1 MFHSCA
7 GLYSLCCPTD
17 SPISI
22 LPTFINQK
30 PASREQTNATHPVI
44 GILLTLIKC
53 CIYQKNE
60 TLNLHLTSCT
70 FCGDNNRH
78 NTFMPSMQ
86 FMTHLNHVNQSI
98 ILLSYLNV
106 SLLLLLS
113 RHSLACDSLPLSL
126 ATNSDL
132 KEYIKKS
139 AQSISH
145 SLLPPIWTDR
155 PAIEMDD
162 HPCGKMGAIF

>member
-44 GILLTLIKC
+44 GILLTLINC
-53 CIYQKNE
+53 CIYQKNG

-78 NTFMPSMQ
+78 NTFMPSLQ
-86 FMTHLNHVNQSI
+86 FMTHLNHANQSI
-98 ILLSYLNV
+98 ILLSYLPV
-106 SLLLLLS
+106 TLLLLLS
-113 RHSLACDSLPLSL
+113 RHSLACDSLPCLWPQIPTSKNILRSQPSQSL
-126 ATNSDL
+126 
-132 KEYIKKS
+132 I
-139 AQSISH
+139 
-145 SLLPPIWTDR
+145 
-155 PAIEMDD
+155 
-162 HPCGKMGAIF
+162 PCYLQYGRIDQP